1 MAGGPTTVDLV
12 VAVSSAG
19 ALGSFG
25 AAYLTPQQIRDACA
39 ATRARTDR
47 PFSVNLFTPVPEPA
61 RFNPSATLERL
72 RVYHDELGIA
82 APTVPELLAQTD
94 RFEAQID
101 AVLESAPRAFS
112 FTFGIPSPNIIER
125 MKAAGIVVIGT
136 ATTVAEAIELQE
148 AGVDAICAQGSE
160 AGGHRGTFAV
170 PFERALIGSM
180 ALVPQVVDAVRVPV
194 VASGG
199 IMDGRGIA
207 AALALGAGG
216 VQLGTAF
223 LATPESGASPAHKEA
238 LRSAGEDATTI
249 TRAFSGREARAIRN
263 RVADEFERDPEA
275 IAPYPLQNALT
286 RAMRNAA
293 ASAERPEYLSLWA
306 GQAPRL
312 SRTLPAAELVRTLVR
327 ETDDAIARLASL
339 R

>member
-12 VAVSSAG
+12 VAVSNAG

-25 AAYLTPQQIRDACA
+25 AAYMTPQQIRDACA
-39 ATRARTDR
+39 ATRARTDG

-72 RVYHDELGIA
+72 HIYHDELGIA
-82 APTVPELLAQTD
+82 APSVPELPAQAD
-94 RFEAQID
+94 RFEAQVD
-101 AVLESAPRAFS
+101 AVLEGRPRAFS
-112 FTFGIPSPNIIER
+112 FTFGIPSADVIER
-125 MKAAGIVVIGT
+125 MKSTGIVVIGT
-136 ATTVAEAIELQE
+136 ATTVDEAIQLQE

-170 PFERALIGSM
+170 PFERALIGTV
-180 ALVPQVVDAVRVPV
+180 ALVPQIVDAVRVPV
-194 VASGG
+194 IASGG

-207 AALALGAGG
+207 AALALGASG

-223 LATPESGASPAHKEA
+223 LTTPESGAPPAHKQA
-238 LRSAGEDATTI
+238 VRSAGEDATTI
-249 TRAFSGREARAIRN
+249 TRAFSGRQARAIRN
-263 RVADEFERDPEA
+263 RVVDEFECDPDST
-275 IAPYPLQNALT
+275 APYPLQNALT
-286 RAMRNAA
+286 RPMRNAA
-293 ASAERPEYLSLWA
+293 ASGGREEYLSLWA

-312 SRTLPAAELVRTLVR
+312 ARTLPAAELVRTLVR